1 MSKPQPM
8 RRQQDE
14 QVCGSRRRVEL
25 TAPLRVLGGARAA
38 VQTVARAAMVQA
50 NEVAMLMS
58 VAAMTPLRLV
68 GGGFEPASSLSPHMK
83 ARPAPTTH
91 PVLLVHGLGGT
102 KSSWSV
108 IAQTLSA
115 RGLTVDAIAYTPIG
129 TSVEQLADQL
139 VAEVK
144 RILSRTGAD
153 KVHLV
158 GHSLGGVVI
167 AQAIADGGLNGLV
180 DTVVTLGSPFGGSPW
195 AGLLPFVEIV
205 RALRPGSPLLRRLA
219 SAPVPDGVRWLA
231 VTAALDIIVP
241 GMRSVPTHAQVET
254 ITVNGVGH
262 LGMLL
267 SRQVIGC
274 ITAALSA
281 HESAAADCQEALCN
295 RRIHESAAAALTDEA
310 VSAAVA
316 GRTAAG
322 RDSVC
327 TLRRLVGGV
336 LRTGPGDDRMPSRAE
351 RGGDPLQR
359 CRGHPF
365 VRCARSQSEKL
376 SPTVGCAQRR

>member
-1 MSKPQPM
+1 MEPGVASRYQVGPGACGLLYQMAAGVEDTDPPTRHAQSSTGRTRGWEMSKPQPM

-14 QVCGSRRRVEL
+14 RVCGSRRRVEL

-68 GGGFEPASSLSPHMK
+68 GGGFEPASSLSPHIK

-205 RALRPGSPLLRRLA
+205 RALRPGSPLLQRLA
-219 SAPVPDGVRWLA
+219 SASVPDGVRWLA

-267 SRQVIGC
+267 SRHVIGC

-281 HESAAADCQEALCN
+281 HESAAAA
-295 RRIHESAAAALTDEA
+295 
-310 VSAAVA
+310 
-316 GRTAAG
+316 
-322 RDSVC
+322 DSSM
-327 TLRRLVGGV
+327 RL
-336 LRTGPGDDRMPSRAE
+336 
-351 RGGDPLQR
+351 LQR
-359 CRGHPF
+359 
-365 VRCARSQSEKL
+365 AS
-376 SPTVGCAQRR
+376 